1 MNEGFVMNPK
11 FGKGQQVIIRQ
22 ANVSTPSSRD
32 STLEKYAGQIGR
44 IINYYWISP
53 EAGKIFYLYTVRFGT
68 GNQEIVLYEDEI
80 KIY

>member
-1 MNEGFVMNPK
+1 MMNPK
-11 FGKGQQVIIRQ
+11 FGKGQQVVIRPVD
-22 ANVSTPSSRD
+22 ASAPSSRD

-44 IINYYWISP
+44 IVNYYWISP

-68 GNQEIVLYEDEI
+68 GNQEVVLHEDEI